1 MPLTQIQ
8 IEVLKT
14 IAQNRSPE
22 SHIAG
27 GIALNFGEKSAR
39 YSEDIDIFHDVEEA
53 IIRSSDQDV
62 VSLETAGFTVERQ
75 MWAPGFRRVLVS
87 RTGQAVRVEWAQDSA
102 WRFFP
107 VESDP
112 LLCWKLHRFDALT
125 NKALAM
131 GARAETRDLVD
142 LVVNAESYALHSVI
156 WAACAKDPGF
166 TPLSLLEWMRRNA
179 RVQADVLTELG
190 VQMSPVEL
198 KEKWLNLSAI
208 AETRMNAAADAG
220 IEPGVAFVRNDAQIS
235 WHDSEPV
242 RILRAQLGG
251 VVPRIEG
258 LRY

>member
-1 MPLTQIQ
+1 MPLTPIQ
-8 IEVLKT
+8 RDVLQA
-14 IAQNRSPE
+14 IAGNRSPE

-53 IIRSSDQDV
+53 IIRSSEQDV
-62 VSLETAGFTVERQ
+62 VSLEAAGFTVERQ
-75 MWAPGFRRVLVS
+75 MWAPYFRRVLVS
-87 RTGQAVRVEWAQDSA
+87 RSGEAVKVEWAQDSA

-112 LLCWKLHRFDALT
+112 VLCWRLHRFDALT

-142 LVVNAESYALHSVI
+142 LVVNSESYALHAVI
-156 WAACAKDPGF
+156 WAACSKDPGF

-179 RVQADVLTELG
+179 RVQADVLSELG

-198 KEKWLNLSAI
+198 KEKWLNL
-208 AETRMNAAADAG
+208 AETAESRINDAADAG
-220 IEPGVAFVRNDAQIS
+220 TEAGVAFLGNDGQIS
-235 WHDSEPV
+235 WVDTELV
-242 RILRAQLGG
+242 TILHAQLGG

-258 LRY
+258 VRD